1 MLSRVVGMLSKSY
14 DKSAQEVCC
23 TTEGEHGPVSSSDR
37 TIASSPALEPV
48 SRLSEKTSKD
58 RKFFKVRLPSRIL
71 SLCGGGHLC
80 IAHLGVLKALRD
92 RDQLKYIK
100 GVVGISA
107 GALVALIYILGYTI
121 EQIERLLR
129 SIDLTMFTSVESE
142 SALLFYQTMCINS
155 GQKLDSFLVSL
166 LEAKGLSADVTFA
179 QLDSALF
186 FRCYA
191 THLQTSEIKEF
202 SVEKTPNH
210 SLLFALRASMCLP
223 VVFAPMKDPFTD
235 ALYYDA
241 ALIHNMPFV
250 FLNEEEKR
258 QTLSVFFDVFSSG
271 SASASGSAEGGQA
284 EPEAEPEGQAEPEDI
299 TSIFRYAIKSFYS
312 QRNVYILKRYAD
324 HMVHI
329 PVDVTKFLNS
339 SPDDVA
345 QCIALGY
352 SKCVSFLSS
361 SSTRPVVRRYSV
373 S

>member
-1 MLSRVVGMLSKSY
+1 MLSKSY

-23 TTEGEHGPVSSSDR
+23 TTEGGHDPAVFSDR
-37 TIASSPALEPV
+37 IVASSPTLEPGP
-48 SRLSEKTSKD
+48 RLSEKTSKD
-58 RKFFKVRLPSRIL
+58 GKPFKLPKKSFTVHLPSRIL

-92 RDQLKYIK
+92 KDHLKYIK

-107 GALVALIYILGYTI
+107 GALVGLIYVLGYTI
-121 EQIERLLR
+121 EQIEHLLQ

-142 SALLFYQTMCINS
+142 SALLFYQTLCINS
-155 GQKLDSFLVSL
+155 GHKLDAFLTSL
-166 LEAKGLSADVTFA
+166 LEAKGLPADLTFD
-179 QLDSALF
+179 QLDSPTF

-191 THLQTSEIKEF
+191 THIQTSKIQEF
-202 SVEKTPNH
+202 SVEKTPHH
-210 SLLFALRASMCLP
+210 SILFALRASMCLP
-223 VVFAPMKDPFTD
+223 VIFAPMKDPFTD

-250 FLNEEEKR
+250 FLSEEEKR
-258 QTLSVFFDVFSSG
+258 QTLSVFFDVFG
-271 SASASGSAEGGQA
+271 SETEKVQGAV
-284 EPEAEPEGQAEPEDI
+284 EDI
-299 TSIFRYAIKSFYS
+299 TSIFKYAVRSFYS
-312 QRNVYILKRYAD
+312 QRNDYILSRYAD
-324 HMVHI
+324 HMINI

-352 SKCVSFLSS
+352 SKCVTFLSAPP
-361 SSTRPVVRRYSV
+361 TRSVVRRYSV

>member
-1 MLSRVVGMLSKSY
+1 MLSKSY
-14 DKSAQEVCC
+14 DKSAQEAYC
-23 TTEGEHGPVSSSDR
+23 TSEGEHGPASFSDR
-37 TIASSPALEPV
+37 TIASSPALEPG
-48 SRLSEKTSKD
+48 SCLSEKTSKD

-179 QLDSALF
+179 QLDSPLF

-258 QTLSVFFDVFSSG
+258 QTLSVFFDVFSS
-271 SASASGSAEGGQA
+271 SAEPQGQGQA
-284 EPEAEPEGQAEPEDI
+284 QVQVQAQAQVEDI
-299 TSIFRYAIKSFYS
+299 TSIFKYAIKSFYS

>member
-1 MLSRVVGMLSKSY
+1 MLSKSY
-14 DKSAQEVCC
+14 DKSAQEAYC
-23 TTEGEHGPVSSSDR
+23 TTEGGHGPAVSSDR
-37 TIASSPALEPV
+37 IVASSPASEPGP
-48 SRLSEKTSKD
+48 RLSVKTSND
-58 RKFFKVRLPSRIL
+58 RNLFNVRVPSRIL

-92 RDQLKYIK
+92 KHLLKYIK

-107 GALVALIYILGYTI
+107 GALVGLIFILGYTI
-121 EQIERLLR
+121 EQIERLLQ

-142 SALLFYQTMCINS
+142 SALLFYETLCINS
-155 GQKLDSFLVSL
+155 GHKLDSFLTSL
-166 LEAKGLSADVTFA
+166 LEAKGLPATLTFS
-179 QLDSALF
+179 QLDSPLF

-191 THLQTSEIKEF
+191 THLQTSQIQEF
-202 SVEKTPNH
+202 SKEKTPNH
-210 SLLFALRASMCLP
+210 SILFAVRASMCLP

-250 FLNEEEKR
+250 FLSEEEKR
-258 QTLSVFFDVFSSG
+258 QTLSVFFDVFSS
-271 SASASGSAEGGQA
+271 SAEPQG
-284 EPEAEPEGQAEPEDI
+284 EAEDI

-324 HMVHI
+324 HMLHI

>member
-23 TTEGEHGPVSSSDR
+23 TTEGEHGPAVSSDR
-37 TIASSPALEPV
+37 IIASSPALEPE

-58 RKFFKVRLPSRIL
+58 GKSFKVRLPSRIL

-166 LEAKGLSADVTFA
+166 LEAKGLSANVTFA
-179 QLDSALF
+179 QLNSPLF

-202 SVEKTPNH
+202 SLEKTPNH
-210 SLLFALRASMCLP
+210 GLLFALRASMCLP

-250 FLNEEEKR
+250 FLSEEEKR
-258 QTLSVFFDVFSSG
+258 QTLSVFFDVFG
-271 SASASGSAEGGQA
+271 PLADEKAQEGA
-284 EPEAEPEGQAEPEDI
+284 EDI

-324 HMVHI
+324 HMIHI

-352 SKCVSFLSS
+352 SKCVSFFSS
-361 SSTRPVVRRYSV
+361 SSTRCIVRRYSV